1 MHCMKKIIVIIFI
14 FLNFLTINVFAEIK
28 IGIILGFTGPI
39 ASLTPPMAD
48 SAELAINEANKS
60 GLLLE
65 GKKISLVKADS
76 TCIDT
81 SAASTAAEEII
92 SLGVVA
98 IIGADC
104 PGITQEILEKI
115 TKPSGV
121 VMISPAA
128 IDASLTFV
136 NDNNLFFRTTPSA
149 TRSMEV
155 LADITKD
162 RKIKNVA
169 ITYLN
174 TNDGKKLED
183 VFRKA
188 LKAHDIKVTIS
199 IPHEGGKDDYSS
211 EVASLASAGGNAVAI
226 ISYPNQGGKG
236 LIQASLDS
244 GAFNKFILS
253 EEMLGKTSIV
263 QMFGK
268 ELNNSFGI
276 VAGSKSK
283 NNIMFSKM
291 AKKNE
296 INSSSPFTRE
306 SYDAA
311 ALIILAIQAGKSAQK
326 DSIAKHIL
334 EVANAPG
341 IKIYPGELNK
351 ALELLAKDKKINYE
365 GASNLEFFKNG
376 EPFGSFLE
384 KEIRGGK
391 IKTKRQR

>member
-341 IKIYPGELNK
+341 TKIYPGELNK
-351 ALELLAKDKKINYE
+351 ALELLAKGKKINYE